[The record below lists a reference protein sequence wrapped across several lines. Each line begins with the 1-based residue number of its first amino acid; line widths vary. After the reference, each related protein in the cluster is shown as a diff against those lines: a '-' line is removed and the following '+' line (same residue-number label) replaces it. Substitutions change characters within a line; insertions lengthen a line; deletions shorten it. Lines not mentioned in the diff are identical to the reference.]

1 MPSSIVARLPGS
13 QRKDKQPLSAD
24 DRPSATAGT
33 RLFSRKTTFS
43 KGSRQDEALA
53 HSNISCNDRDQW
65 TDTISPTT
73 RGSGYSAACVA
84 RTGGTEMAPPKRR
97 EGLAERDRAALL
109 SSLNSARGLE
119 GCGPLEYD
127 PLLFDEMKGH
137 GSTPEDLT
145 DTSDLANHL
154 DVHVQ
159 HLQPTNLAPLPGGG
173 MRIVSPPGY
182 GALACGELWAGGKYR
197 AHAYT
202 TVPGR
207 RADGG
212 GGEEH
217 AEWCPCHLRKVW
229 ECLVE
234 QRWRRVGVG
243 MSGGR
248 WVVVLCEDRA
258 TGIVG
263 TGEVEGRGPLLERS
277 GSVLRRDRFERKP
290 LPSPPD
296 GADVDG
302 EREEALGTP
311 AVPSRVTSVT
321 GTKRSSWETVG
332 STGTVPGKVRPPLP
346 LSMQGRVNYRRPTA

>member
-1 MPSSIVARLPGS
+1 MARLPGS
-13 QRKDKQPLSAD
+13 KRKDKQSSPAD
-24 DRPSATAGT
+24 DRPLAMTGT
-33 RLFSRKTTFS
+33 RLFSRKTTCS
-43 KGSRQDEALA
+43 KRSRQDEALA
-53 HSNISCNDRDQW
+53 HPNINSNDRDQW
-65 TDTISPTT
+65 TDTVSPTT

-84 RTGGTEMAPPKRR
+84 GTGGMEMLQRKRC
-97 EGLAERDRAALL
+97 GVLTERDRAALL
-109 SSLNSARGLE
+109 SSLNSSRGLE
-119 GCGPLEYD
+119 GCGALEYD
-127 PLLFDEMKGH
+127 PLFFDEMKGH
-137 GSTPEDLT
+137 GSAPEGLAD
-145 DTSDLANHL
+145 SSGLANHL

-159 HLQPTNLAPLPGGG
+159 HLQPTTIARLPGGG

-202 TVPGR
+202 TGPDR

-212 GGEEH
+212 GEEH
-217 AEWCPCHLRKVW
+217 AGWCPCHLRKVW

-296 GADVDG
+296 GAEVDG
-302 EREEALGTP
+302 EGEEALGTP

-332 STGTVPGKVRPPLP
+332 STGTV
-346 LSMQGRVNYRRPTA
+346 QGEV